1 MTKTNEVNEMMV
13 TGLEIILHQL
23 RTEMDDITFRRNNLL
38 DRERSL
44 SEQIEATK
52 ARIAAI
58 SRARRSIHT
67 LINESN

>member
-13 TGLEIILHQL
+13 TGLEIILHNL

-52 ARIAAI
+52 ARIA
-58 SRARRSIHT
+58 S
-67 LINESN
+67 LMESN